1 MAVLQETVTVKAESM
16 SLISTTNFLAPL
28 RSKVQIGAIL
38 VLGVLVA
45 VVRFASSHGTSPE
58 RVRLGDGAR
67 SPSQA
72 PAQAYS
78 REESPSVDPEIEAYL
93 ASRRRARPPES
104 SGDSEVDGLLR
115 GGAVDRSAKHSGDSQ
130 ASEPAQPEKL
140 NDIKRSL
147 GL

>member
-1 MAVLQETVTVKAESM
+1 M

-38 VLGVLVA
+38 VLGVLVG
-45 VVRFASSHGTSPE
+45 VVRFASSHSTSSE
-58 RVRLGDGAR
+58 RVRLQEGAR
-67 SPSQA
+67 SASQD
-72 PAQAYS
+72 PIRAYS
-78 REESPSVDPEIEAYL
+78 REESPAVDPEIEAYL
-93 ASRRRARPPES
+93 ASRRRGRPPES

-115 GGAVDRSAKHSGDSQ
+115 GGASDRSAQRPRDSQ
-130 ASEPAQPEKL
+130 TSEPAQPEKL